1 MIELRNIYK
10 TYEIGNEEIHALDGI
25 NLRIEAG
32 ELLSI
37 MGPSGSGKTT
47 LMHILGLLDQPT
59 SGEYF
64 LDGEP
69 TSHFSSDKLASL
81 RNHFIGFV
89 FQSFF
94 LLPRLDATSNVE
106 LPLLYRGTPKAE
118 RREKAMDC
126 LRKVEMEDYSRH
138 KPTQLSGGQQQRV
151 AIARAL
157 VGDPAIIMADEPT
170 GQLDSKVGAEVM
182 NLLINLNRNSDTTVI
197 IVTHDLNIANQCKR
211 IIKIRDGKIEE

>member
-1 MIELRNIYK
+1 MIDLKNIYK
-10 TYEIGNEEIHALDGI
+10 TYKIGNEEIHALDGVSLKI
-25 NLRIEAG
+25 DAG

-64 LDGEP
+64 LDGEA
-69 TSHFSSDKLASL
+69 TSHFTSDKLASL
-81 RNHFIGFV
+81 RNHSIGFV

-94 LLPRLDATSNVE
+94 LLPRLDAISNVE

-118 RREKAMDC
+118 RRERAMES
-126 LRKVEMEDYSRH
+126 LKKVEMGDYYHHRPS
-138 KPTQLSGGQQQRV
+138 QLSGGQQQRV

-157 VGDPAIIMADEPT
+157 VGEPAIIMADEPT

-182 NLLINLNRNSDTTVI
+182 SLLKHLNHDSDTTI
-197 IVTHDLNIANQCKR
+197 IVVTHDLHVAQQCNR
-211 IIKIRDGKIEE
+211 IIKIRDGKVEE